1 MSIDTRLNPNLSQ
14 LDALNALDRQAGLRT
29 DAEGQVGGLAGAE
42 LSLEAPVAD
51 TVDLGERMLNARAWD
66 DGEPRQFAAGDFH
79 PAGQDPADD
88 LLMVDQLAAAI

>member
-14 LDALNALDRQAGLRT
+14 LEALTALDRQTGLRPG
-29 DAEGQVGGLAGAE
+29 AEGQVGGLASAE
-42 LSLEAPVAD
+42 LALEAPAAE
-51 TVDLGERMLNARAWD
+51 TVDLGERMLNARAWE

-88 LLMVDQLAAAI
+88 LSLVDQVVASL